1 MSPTTLTVALI
12 GLAVVL
18 VAMTLLW
25 VVSLLRE
32 DTSIVDPFWGP
43 GFAIVTVAYLLAD
56 GRFGDRGLLTLVLVT
71 AWAVRLGYH
80 LLKRNFREGEDARY
94 RKWREEAGA
103 AWPLRSL
110 FTVFWLQ
117 ALLLW
122 GVSMPLLGSVRSTAR
137 LGALDLVGTVVF
149 LIGLTIES
157 LADLQLARFKAD
169 PSNRGRVLDSGLWR
183 YSRHPNYFGEF
194 VLWWGLYVV
203 AAAGGAYWTVVG
215 ALLISFLLLRV
226 SGVTLLERSLK
237 ETKPQY
243 AEYVRRTSSFVL
255 WPPKD

>member
-1 MSPTTLTVALI
+1 
-12 GLAVVL
+12 
-18 VAMTLLW
+18 MTLLW
-25 VVSLLRE
+25 VVSLLRA

-43 GFAIVTVAYLLAD
+43 GFAIVTVAYLVAD
-56 GRFGDRGLLTLVLVT
+56 GRYGDRGLLALVLVT

-80 LLKRNFREGEDARY
+80 LLKRNLAEGEDARY

-122 GVSMPLLGSVRSTAR
+122 GVSMPLLGAVVSTAP
-137 LGALDLVGTVVF
+137 LGPLDALGTVVF
-149 LIGLTIES
+149 LVGLTIES
-157 LADLQLARFKAD
+157 LADLQLARFKAR
-169 PSNRGRVLDSGLWR
+169 SENKGRVLDTGLWR

-194 VLWWGLYVV
+194 VLWWGLYLV
-203 AAAGGAYWTVVG
+203 AAGGGAWWTVVG
-215 ALLISFLLLRV
+215 ALLISFLLLKV
-226 SGVTLLERSLK
+226 SGVTLLEKSL
-237 ETKPQY
+237 EQTKPQY
-243 AEYVRRTSSFVL
+243 AEYARRTSTFVL